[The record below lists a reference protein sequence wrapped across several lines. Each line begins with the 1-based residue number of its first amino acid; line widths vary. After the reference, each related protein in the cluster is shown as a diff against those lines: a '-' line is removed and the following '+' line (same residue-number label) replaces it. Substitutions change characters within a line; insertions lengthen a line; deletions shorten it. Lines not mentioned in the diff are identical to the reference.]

1 MNDIEKALRNL
12 DPQEAARQAAT
23 ALRQLL
29 PLLGEEERSSFIMTL
44 LGGSGEDKITS
55 MVHL

>member
-1 MNDIEKALRNL
+1 MNDIEKALRSL

-23 ALRQLL
+23 ALQQLL
-29 PLLGEEERSSFIMTL
+29 PLLGEEERSRFIMTL
-44 LGGSGEDKITS
+44 LGGSSDDKISS